1 VPNSGA
7 LPRQICGRATIRKI
21 LIAALFV
28 LLAGLPAAA
37 DDAKLTATLYKNP
50 GCECCE
56 SYADYLRRGGI
67 EVEVI
72 ATDALEVIKQQH
84 GVPAALESCH
94 TMIIDGYVVEGHV
107 PLAGIT
113 RLLAE
118 RPAVTGIALPGM
130 PMGSPG
136 MGGAREGPFQIMSFG
151 QGEPALFDLE

>member
-1 VPNSGA
+1 M
-7 LPRQICGRATIRKI
+7 RKI
-21 LIAALFV
+21 LIAAL
-28 LLAGLPAAA
+28 LAALIGLPAPA
-37 DDAKLTATLYKNP
+37 DAGKLMATLYKNP

-56 SYADYLRRGGI
+56 SYADYLRQGGI

-72 ATDALEVIKQQH
+72 ATDALDAIKTEH
-84 GVPAALESCH
+84 GVPATLESCH

-130 PMGSPG
+130 PPGSPG

-151 QGEPALFDLE
+151 KGEPALFDLE